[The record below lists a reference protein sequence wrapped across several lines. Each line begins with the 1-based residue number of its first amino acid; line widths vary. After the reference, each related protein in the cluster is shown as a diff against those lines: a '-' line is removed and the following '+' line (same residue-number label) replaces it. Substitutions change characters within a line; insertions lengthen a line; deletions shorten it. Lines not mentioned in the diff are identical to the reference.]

1 MFRVQTMTRQDSAFA
16 VQITDKMNWGMVE
29 EDFEFALKLEPE
41 GCFVLFDD
49 QERVG
54 IATTVSFD
62 NLGWFGNL
70 IVEEGHRRKGAGSL
84 LVRYSVDYLRSRGV
98 QTVGLYAYVDKVD
111 FYRRL
116 GFEYDS
122 EFTVLR
128 GKGFSSTKREEVVEA
143 TSKNMQQVID
153 CDALCFG
160 ASRRKVLEPVLS
172 DPGNVGYMYMDGKR
186 MLGYAW
192 AKVYDGVADLGPL
205 VCPKG
210 HGDVA
215 IGLLE
220 AVLHRLK
227 DAEIS
232 LCLPKKEKSV
242 LSRLTENG
250 FVESFP
256 VTRMFLNPGTVSDC
270 LYVAESLERG

>member
-1 MFRVQTMTRQDSAFA
+1 MTRQDSAFA
-16 VQITDKMNWGMVE
+16 VQITDQMNWGMVE

-54 IATTVSFD
+54 IATTVSFG
-62 NLGWFGNL
+62 NMGWFGNL

-84 LVRYSVDYLRSRGV
+84 LVRHSVDYLRSRGV

-116 GFEYDS
+116 SFEYDS

-128 GKGFSSTKREEVVEA
+128 GKGFSSAKREDVVEA
-143 TSKNMQQVID
+143 SSKNTQQVID

-160 ASRRKVLEPVLS
+160 ASRRKVLEPMLNDS
-172 DPGNVGYMYMDGKR
+172 GNVGYMYMDGKR
-186 MLGYAW
+186 MLGCAW
-192 AKVYDGVADLGPL
+192 AKVYDGIADLGPL

-210 HGDVA
+210 HSDVA

-227 DAEIS
+227 DAEVS

-242 LSRLTENG
+242 LSRLMENG

-256 VTRMFLNPGTVSDC
+256 VTRMFLNPGTVNDC
-270 LYVAESLERG
+270 VYVAESLERG